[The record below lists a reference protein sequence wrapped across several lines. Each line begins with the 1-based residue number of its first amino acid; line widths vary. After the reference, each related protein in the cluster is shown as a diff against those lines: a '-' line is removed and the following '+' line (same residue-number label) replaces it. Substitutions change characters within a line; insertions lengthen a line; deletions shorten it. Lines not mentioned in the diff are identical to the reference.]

1 MSRWLFFPAV
11 LNLSE
16 VVNLVSNLPPTTP
29 LPTSGF
35 SITNNQ
41 WLSSS
46 FQTGNASDVYILNS
60 VNLRIGQAAL
70 GSLFVKLYSNAAGN
84 PGTEITSFNVP
95 SIGSTNNYNFTLTN
109 SQPLTANTTYWL
121 VAGISSGSGQ
131 YVWTKTS
138 STTETGL
145 PGWSIGDLT
154 FFSTDGGALNIWNSF
169 VSPEPFQFSV
179 NGQYYSL

>member
-1 MSRWLFFPAV
+1 MLPLTIDPMPIPNQV
-11 LNLSE
+11 I
-16 VVNLVSNLPPTTP
+16 NLVSNLPPTTP

-35 SITNNQ
+35 QVRNNQ

-46 FQTGNASDVYILNS
+46 FQTGNASYGYILNS
-60 VNLRIGQAAL
+60 VTLRIGQATL

-95 SIGSTNNYNFTLTN
+95 SIGGTNNYNFTLTN
-109 SQPLTANTTYWL
+109 SQLLTANTTYWL
-121 VAGISSGSGQ
+121 VAGILSGSGL
-131 YVWTKTS
+131 YVWTKTN
-138 STTETGL
+138 STAETGL

-154 FFSTDGGALNIWNSF
+154 FFNNNGALNIWNSF
-169 VSPEPFQFSV
+169 GLPEPFQFSV